1 MDGTGAAGAKEGAS
15 TEGEESAKQDGV
27 AAAEPSV
34 PSATEIDAVLASGIA
49 ALEAQAKK
57 ELTDTVRQF
66 MVDLTLPLGMRLTDF
81 FEDGV
86 NPCSMVT
93 IVRSGGQCDAAG
105 VEAGCKIL
113 SVDGNDVKTLLEVKY
128 ALEDCVKRGESRC
141 AIEYSKMEVEPIAM
155 LTELREGKKRKT
167 RLRIPS
173 STLGRRPGAPE
184 TARRETS
191 RKIPKRIAAEL
202 DDDHPDDENDLFGLT
217 SIRPKLR
224 KRNRPR
230 RRSTFPKPR

>member
-1 MDGTGAAGAKEGAS
+1 MGPRDELEGGAKSDEIVPTLDGAVAAAEQSASLDGTGAAGEAKEGAS
-15 TEGEESAKQDGV
+15 TEGEESAKQDGAV

-113 SVDGNDVKTLLEVKY
+113 SVATLW
-128 ALEDCVKRGESRC
+128 
-141 AIEYSKMEVEPIAM
+141 
-155 LTELREGKKRKT
+155 
-167 RLRIPS
+167 
-173 STLGRRPGAPE
+173 
-184 TARRETS
+184 
-191 RKIPKRIAAEL
+191 AE
-202 DDDHPDDENDLFGLT
+202 
-217 SIRPKLR
+217 
-224 KRNRPR
+224 
-230 RRSTFPKPR
+230 